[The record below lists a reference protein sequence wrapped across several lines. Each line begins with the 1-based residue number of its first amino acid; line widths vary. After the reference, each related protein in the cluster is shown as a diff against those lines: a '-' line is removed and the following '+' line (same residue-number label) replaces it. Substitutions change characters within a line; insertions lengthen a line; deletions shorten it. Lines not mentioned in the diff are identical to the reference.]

1 MTTPG
6 RGTPPLTVREYLRR
20 EESAELRHEYV
31 AGELFAMT
39 GATVR
44 HNRIAGNIFAHLWSV
59 ARGGPCRVQMS
70 DVKLRA
76 AEDAIYYPDVMV
88 VCDEPPESPV
98 MERAPCLVVEV
109 TSPSTMAVDRREKL
123 LAYTRMPSV
132 RAYLIVDQARRHVE
146 RHWRDADAS
155 WRREE
160 ITGAG
165 RVAVPCPELQLSLE
179 EIYEGVE
186 LEP

>member
-6 RGTPPLTVREYLRR
+6 RGTPALTVREYLRR
-20 EESAELRHEYV
+20 EEDAPVRHEYV
-31 AGELFAMT
+31 VGELFAMT
-39 GATVR
+39 GGTIR
-44 HNRIAGNIFAHLWSV
+44 HNRIALNIASRLLGA

-132 RAYLIVDQARRHVE
+132 RAHLVVDQARRHVE
-146 RHWRDADAS
+146 RHWRDADGS
-155 WRREE
+155 WGREE

-165 RVAVPCPELQLSLE
+165 PVDIPCPELQLSLE
-179 EIYEGVE
+179 EIYEGAD
-186 LEP
+186 PAD